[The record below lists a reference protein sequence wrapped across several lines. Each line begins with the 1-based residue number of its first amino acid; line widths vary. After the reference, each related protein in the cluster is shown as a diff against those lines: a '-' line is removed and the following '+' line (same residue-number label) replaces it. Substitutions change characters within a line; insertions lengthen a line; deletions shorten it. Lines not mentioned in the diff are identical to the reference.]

1 MRRFTAHSRFRS
13 SLSWLVFVGACAF
26 NTAAAVFFLLIY
38 AGVQ

>member
-1 MRRFTAHSRFRS
+1 MRRFTAHSRFRLLL
-13 SLSWLVFVGACAF
+13 SLTIAVLGCAF